1 MSAGSG
7 PEVGVSMKA
16 LKIVAVVLGALLLL
30 TGIGLLAG
38 SAAVGIGQSAL
49 DDELAKSGLAGPVQ
63 GNVTAV
69 NQGVYT
75 VWYTDKNGVSQTGRG
90 PSANGTGTGTEAP
103 QVGDTVS
110 VYYSTTDPSQIV
122 ILNIPGGGLAG
133 IAGGL
138 RTIGI
143 VCLAV
148 GAILL
153 LARDHRPGRR
163 AEEGRRRR
171 AGLSG
176 RALPPGQAYPDQPGP
191 PAGYPQQPPPG
202 YPQQPPP
209 GIRNSRYPPAA
220 VPAARAIRSSPG
232 SAAGSR
238 LRGQHVADR
247 RTGCHPEFTPQSTRP
262 SRTWTADRVPITPD
276 LNPPGASDRIV
287 RLLRRGRRGMPS
299 TNEAAEPRD
308 S

>member
-1 MSAGSG
+1 
-7 PEVGVSMKA
+7 MKA

-153 LARDHRPGRR
+153 LAGIIGLVAGRKKAVAAAPAYPAAPLPPGQGTRTSRVLRRDIRSSRRRVQPQQPPQPGIRSS
-163 AEEGRRRR
+163 RRR
-171 AGLSG
+171 AGLPAAASV
-176 RALPPGQAYPDQPGP
+176 RRLPATRSSSSPER
-191 PAGYPQQPPPG
+191 PPPIWRCT
-202 YPQQPPP
+202 PSA
-209 GIRNSRYPPAA
+209 SRPC
-220 VPAARAIRSSPG
+220 
-232 SAAGSR
+232 SR
-238 LRGQHVADR
+238 
-247 RTGCHPEFTPQSTRP
+247 
-262 SRTWTADRVPITPD
+262 
-276 LNPPGASDRIV
+276 
-287 RLLRRGRRGMPS
+287 
-299 TNEAAEPRD
+299 
-308 S
+308 